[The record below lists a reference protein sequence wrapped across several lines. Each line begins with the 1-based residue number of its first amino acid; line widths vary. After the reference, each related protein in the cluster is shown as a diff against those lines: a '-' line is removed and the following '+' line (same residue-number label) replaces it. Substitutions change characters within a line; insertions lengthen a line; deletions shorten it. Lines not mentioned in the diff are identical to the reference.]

1 MPCGERRG
9 GRSRT
14 IKASGGGGRPRTPGA
29 RVALCA
35 AEGGSLRTMASNRPV
50 PSARR
55 SRLARMGESMIRQ
68 RSLLPL
74 GPRGPIEGWMDDD
87 VASAATQLFGSGPS
101 GLLVIDARELLTST
115 ARVVGAQLG
124 ELHFKAWM
132 ALITL
137 HVAHG
142 MPADGRCAATAGEL
156 SRMIWGDDRER
167 GGSNTRKLLRAL
179 FDLRQAQF
187 TVPGYDMINQ
197 RPAPAV
203 SDTSLLINLAIEE
216 TMLKAFSETG
226 QHRLDRADFGKALGG
241 KRRGTIGWRL
251 HPDYTQRLA
260 ESDLRRF
267 DWTKAQQLRGV
278 ALALWMVFT
287 SPRVP
292 YRQVFEAPNDIEMV
306 EVPLTLEH
314 CHALGVRN
322 AADAGRRRTLNEAG
336 QRVCA
341 ADKSFAAFEA
351 HGGRGRDSFL
361 RIVRQRPKL
370 SPLEPPVV
378 VAAEQ
383 LTLAA

>member
-1 MPCGERRG
+1 
-9 GRSRT
+9 
-14 IKASGGGGRPRTPGA
+14 
-29 RVALCA
+29 
-35 AEGGSLRTMASNRPV
+35 LRTEGWLFAHDSPLTPV
-50 PSARR
+50 SVRAPHET
-55 SRLARMGESMIRQ
+55 SRMTEVLVRQ

-74 GPRGPIEGWMDDD
+74 GTRGPIEGWMDDD

-124 ELHFKAWM
+124 ELHFKALM
-132 ALITL
+132 TLITL
-137 HVAHG
+137 HVVQG
-142 MPADGRCAATAGEL
+142 MPADGRCAATVGEL
-156 SRMIWGDDRER
+156 SRIVWGEDRAR
-167 GGSNTRKLLRAL
+167 GGSNTKKLLRAL
-179 FDLRQAQF
+179 FDLRQARF
-187 TVPGYDMINQ
+187 TVPGYDMVNQ
-197 RPAPAV
+197 CPAAGV
-203 SDTSLLINLAIEE
+203 SDTSLLINLFVDE
-216 TMLKAFSETG
+216 TILRAFDEAGRHS
-226 QHRLDRADFGKALGG
+226 LDRVDFGEALGA
-241 KRRGTIGWRL
+241 KRRGTITWRL

-260 ESDLRRF
+260 EADLRRF

-292 YRQVFEAPNDIEMV
+292 YRAVFERRGELEMI

-322 AADAGRRRTLNEAG
+322 AADAGRRRTLNDAG

-341 ADKSFAAFEA
+341 ADKSFVAFEA

-361 RIVRQRPKL
+361 RIVRTSSKD
-370 SPLEPPVV
+370 SPLAQPLLVP
-378 VAAEQ
+378 AQQ